1 MLQNQSIQSLRTG
14 KHFSASALKTYLT
27 CPKKFAFQYVIGAEP
42 EFRPSAL
49 ILGKAVHEALAVHH
63 AGLKDGKPVP
73 ASEIQQQFDATFDS
87 HLAGPIP
94 IHYRENGDA
103 DGLRVAGHALVG
115 VYLANSEF
123 RSEILAVEH
132 GWRADLV
139 DPRTGELSDVALV
152 GVFDLVERDEDG
164 QIVIADTKT
173 AAKRWSVSQADLDLQ
188 MSVYAEAA
196 CQAGLV
202 PEDTDVHV
210 RLDVLVKLKREPVL
224 ERLHTVRGPIQR
236 AIARMIAWDGL
247 KAIESGSAF
256 YRNPGWACDG
266 CQFRRQCGV

>member
-1 MLQNQSIQSLRTG
+1 MQENQSIQSLRTG
-14 KHFSASALKTYLT
+14 KHFSASALKTFLT

-63 AGLKDGKPVP
+63 TGLKDGKPVH
-73 ASEIQQQFDATFDS
+73 ADEIHQQLDAAFDTN
-87 HLAGPIP
+87 LAGSIP
-94 IHYRENGDA
+94 IQYRENGDA
-103 DGLRVAGHALVG
+103 DGLRRGGHALVG

-123 RSEILAVEH
+123 KSEILAVEH

-152 GVFDLVERDEDG
+152 GVFDLVEKNEDG
-164 QIVIADTKT
+164 QVIVADTKT
-173 AAKRWSVSQADLDLQ
+173 AAKRWSAGQVDLDLQ
-188 MSVYAEAA
+188 MSIYAEAA
-196 CQAGLV
+196 CQTGLV
-202 PEDTDVHV
+202 PDNADVQI

-224 ERLHTVRGPIQR
+224 ERLHTVRGPEQR